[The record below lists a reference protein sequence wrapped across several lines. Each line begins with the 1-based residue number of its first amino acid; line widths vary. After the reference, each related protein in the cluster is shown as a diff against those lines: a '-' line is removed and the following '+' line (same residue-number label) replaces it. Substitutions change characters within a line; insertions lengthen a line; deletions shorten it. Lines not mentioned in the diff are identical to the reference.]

1 MIEGRRE
8 REKER
13 WRERGRGRNGEKERG
28 RIQVCEDLKTL
39 QRRLRIQKIYNFKST
54 KGNTITSPPSDSYPG
69 CLYDGSGRRLK

>member
-13 WRERGRGRNGEKERG
+13 WRQRGRGRNGEKERG

-39 QRRLRIQKIYNFKST
+39 QRRLRIQKIYNF
-54 KGNTITSPPSDSYPG
+54 
-69 CLYDGSGRRLK
+69 